1 MIASVRLEQT
11 QSLKQ
16 TQTLKMTVQMRQSI
30 ELLQKNILDI
40 RDFLIAEAEQNPFLE
55 IESYGDEPEPF
66 TESGKDGDMQD
77 SCSGVDNTEGR
88 ELINADNTENISDI
102 LSQCD
107 WGQLRDTSGNS
118 FGDTHVRK
126 QNYSD
131 IDFSFENNLVS
142 EETLSQYLDRQIVSL
157 DLPDETRELM
167 IYMAYNLDDRGFLK
181 ESDEEI
187 ALNIS
192 GKTELVAKAR
202 KELKKCDPSGCGSTN
217 IYDYLIYMLV
227 DPCVAEIPKKY
238 AGHIKKLFVDV
249 SVRSLLEKKDFVPL
263 CEALEVKEDELHE
276 ILSAIRMISPYPAFR
291 FSQFKPEFVQ
301 PDLKVFMEGDEILIH
316 IEDRLLPTVNLNK
329 ETFDKKLK
337 ECKNR
342 KEKSYMKERYRN
354 AEWIIKSVSDRN
366 RTLYEVAASIFTH
379 QKTFIEL
386 GENFL
391 KPLSLKDVSEDIG
404 RNASTISR
412 LTNGKYAETPHG
424 IFELKF
430 FFAKQVSDNLATNR
444 RLETSIKEIIENE
457 PKEAPFSDD
466 DISIQ
471 LGRKGIDVARRTVA
485 KYRTRMKIP
494 AAKDRKKNYN
504 FSSGG

>member
-66 TESGKDGDMQD
+66 SGSGKDGDLQD
-77 SCSGVDNTEGR
+77 IDYSNDNSEVKELMSGDSS
-88 ELINADNTENISDI
+88 ENISDI

-131 IDFSFENNLVS
+131 LDFSFENNLVS
-142 EETLSQYLDRQIVSL
+142 EETLPQYLDRQIVSL
-157 DLPDETRELM
+157 DLSDKIRELM
-167 IYMAYNLDDRGFLK
+167 VYMAYNLDERGFLK
-181 ESDEEI
+181 ESDEE
-187 ALNIS
+187 LSKNIS
-192 GKTELVAKAR
+192 TNIKDVAQAR
-202 KELKKCDPSGCGSTN
+202 KELRKCDPAGCGSQN

-227 DPCVAEIPKKY
+227 DPCVIEIPEKY
-238 AGHIKKLFVDV
+238 TGHIKKLFLDV
-249 SVRSLLEKKDFVPL
+249 SIRDLLEKKDFNSL
-263 CEALEVKEDELHE
+263 CEVLEVTEEELRE
-276 ILSAIRMISPYPAFR
+276 ILSVIKVISPYPAFR
-291 FSQFKPEFVQ
+291 YSQFKPEFVQ

-329 ETFDKKLK
+329 ETFDQKLK

-424 IFELKF
+424 IFELKY

-444 RLETSIKEIIENE
+444 RLEASIREIIENE

-471 LGRKGIDVARRTVA
+471 LSRKGIDVARRTVA

-494 AAKDRKKNYN
+494 SAKDRKKNYN